1 MEDGIS
7 KEQAAAEY
15 LRVMAD
21 IQAMSARYKDIKA
34 DNPETWVADFEE
46 LESRMTH
53 LLKAADLTT
62 PQTEAM
68 RVAYID
74 LSKDHSELDDPSS
87 ETFSPGF

>member
-1 MEDGIS
+1 MKDGIS

-21 IQAMSARYKDIKA
+21 IQAMSARYKDKA
-34 DNPETWVADFEE
+34 DSPEAWVADFEE

-53 LLKAADLTT
+53 LLTAADLTT

-68 RVAYID
+68 RVAYVD
-74 LSKDHSELDDPSS
+74 LSKDHSELDPSS
-87 ETFSPGF
+87 ESFLPGF